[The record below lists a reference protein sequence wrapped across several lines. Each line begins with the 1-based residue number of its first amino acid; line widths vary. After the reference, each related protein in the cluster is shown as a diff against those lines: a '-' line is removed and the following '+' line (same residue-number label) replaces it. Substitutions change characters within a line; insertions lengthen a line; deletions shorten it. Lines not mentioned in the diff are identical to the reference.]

1 MWKKRT
7 LAMLALIQLGLL
19 LLVGRLAQI
28 QLIDAE
34 SFANHNLIAESVA
47 SDIFICVCMMV
58 VRNIQRDA
66 NGEYMPSGRLGRR

>member
-34 SFANHNLIAESVA
+34 SFRQS
-47 SDIFICVCMMV
+47 
-58 VRNIQRDA
+58 
-66 NGEYMPSGRLGRR
+66 